1 MKKIMCNIWTSDYE
15 DYVTVE
21 FDGVIYSDDEAPAK
35 LMDAK
40 NATYQDNS
48 VANCYLEDV

>member
-1 MKKIMCNIWTSDYE
+1 MCNIWTSDYE

-21 FDGVIYSDDEAPAK
+21 YDGVIYSDDEAATK

-40 NATYQDNS
+40 NATYDDNRI
-48 VANCYLEDV
+48 ANCYLVEV